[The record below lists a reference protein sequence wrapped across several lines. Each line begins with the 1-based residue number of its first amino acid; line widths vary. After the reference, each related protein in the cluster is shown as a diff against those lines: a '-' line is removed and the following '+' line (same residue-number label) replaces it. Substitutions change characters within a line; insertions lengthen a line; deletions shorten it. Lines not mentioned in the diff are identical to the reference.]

1 MLANLTMDLIFTNV
15 DIESPPIDTP
25 LLICLTRSY
34 CSAMLK
40 GLLNYSTK
48 HLVIPSRRYVAASI
62 GRLFTSYRKMLQ
74 ARNCSINC
82 AMLSPTVLEDPLW
95 VN

>member
-34 CSAMLK
+34 CSVMLK
-40 GLLNYSTK
+40 GLLNYSTDN
-48 HLVIPSRRYVAASI
+48 LEIPSRRYVAASI
-62 GRLFTSYRKMLQ
+62 GSLFTSNR
-74 ARNCSINC
+74 RNLHSINC
-82 AMLSPTVLEDPLW
+82 NINSDMFYPNFPPGKIV
-95 VN
+95 